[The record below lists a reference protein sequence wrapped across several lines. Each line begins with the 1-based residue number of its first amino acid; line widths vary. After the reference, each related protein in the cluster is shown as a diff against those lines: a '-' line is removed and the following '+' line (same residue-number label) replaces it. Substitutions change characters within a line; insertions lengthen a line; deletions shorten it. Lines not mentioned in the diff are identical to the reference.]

1 MSRIHSNTAIAI
13 AADMSKLQSL
23 LEESEYEGSDIT
35 PEMIADTM
43 EGLDLQ
49 LGEKLDAV
57 FVHVRNLEGLAK
69 TCDEEAKRLAARK
82 KSFEGRIVSLKK
94 YVLQCLLAAGKDK
107 VKTAKNTFTARK
119 GAVSV
124 VIDNTDSLPDELVN
138 VETIITPDKKAI
150 KEALEAA
157 GAAAAQIT
165 AEGGEVPAELLN
177 PVPGA
182 HLEIG
187 ERSLQVR

>member
-1 MSRIHSNTAIAI
+1 MTSTTAIAI
-13 AADMSKLQSL
+13 AADMSKLQAL
-23 LEESEYEGSDIT
+23 LENEDGAGLS

-43 EGLDLQ
+43 EGLELQ
-49 LGEKLDAV
+49 LGDKLDAV

-82 KSFEGRIVSLKK
+82 KSFEGKITNLKK
-94 YVLQCLLAAGKDK
+94 YEL
-107 VKTAKNTFTARK
+107 
-119 GAVSV
+119 
-124 VIDNTDSLPDELVN
+124 LPDELVT
-138 VETIITPDKKAI
+138 VQTLVTPDKKAI
-150 KEALEAA
+150 KEAIESAQ
-157 GAAAAQIT
+157 AAAAQIT
-165 AEGGEVPAELLN
+165 ADGGEIPEELLN